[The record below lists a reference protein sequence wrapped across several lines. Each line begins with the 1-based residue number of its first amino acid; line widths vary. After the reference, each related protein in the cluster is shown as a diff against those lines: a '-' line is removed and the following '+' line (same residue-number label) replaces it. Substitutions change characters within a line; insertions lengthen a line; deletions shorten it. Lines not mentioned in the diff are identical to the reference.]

1 MSEQIS
7 TIIIDNQTY
16 DITMFSEKVQKLA
29 NIISIWEKELQG
41 QQMEIA
47 KTSAAL
53 REAQR
58 EILEY
63 VNQELNPGSSS
74 GTTTG

>member
-1 MSEQIS
+1 MTEQIS

-47 KTSAAL
+47 KTSAAI

-63 VNQELNPGSSS
+63 VTQELNPGAMQSNPV
-74 GTTTG
+74 

>member
-1 MSEQIS
+1 MTEQIS

-47 KTSAAL
+47 KTSAAI

-63 VNQELNPGSSS
+63 VTQELNPGAVQSNPV
-74 GTTTG
+74 

>member
-29 NIISIWEKELQG
+29 NIISIWEKELQS

-63 VNQELNPGSSS
+63 VNQELNPGNSA
-74 GTTTG
+74 G